1 MSSTRR
7 KRRGL
12 PFLIS
17 FVGPSGA
24 GKTTIIVK
32 LIRELEKRGFRVGAI
47 KHSRAGFTLDPAG
60 KDSARFK
67 KAGARTVLLISPA
80 SLGLISDHGE
90 KLSPARAAAMFFK
103 NADIVLV
110 EGWKESSLP
119 KVLVS
124 DTRTPPHGIK
134 NIVAEIGKRGTV
146 HHVPLFS
153 PADIAALADFIAS
166 FNPLS

>member
-1 MSSTRR
+1 M
-7 KRRGL
+7 L
-12 PFLIS
+12 S
-17 FVGPSGA
+17 FIGESGA
-24 GKTTIIVK
+24 GKTALLVE
-32 LIRELEKRGFRVGAI
+32 LIKELTVRGYRVGAV
-47 KHSRAGFTLDPAG
+47 KHTRAGFALDPRG

-103 NADIVLV
+103 DADIVLV

-124 DTRTPPHGIK
+124 GAVTPPRGIK

-146 HHVPLFS
+146 RHVPLFS